1 MGVLSL
7 TPRKQHVA
15 QKDRLVGPNG
25 AWKFPPTFPSS
36 ALLQVPSGNPRCM
49 HPVGLLSWVLLIVQS
64 NCPSAQL
71 QVSSSASLA
80 VCKPGLQPLAPH
92 QRQLWSAYHPRWPH
106 GLWALQILRR
116 LLPSCGG
123 AKQQGISI
131 KALQGWAFYQVLGP
145 FHFRTSHQGLA

>member
-25 AWKFPPTFPSS
+25 AWKFPPIFPSS

-64 NCPSAQL
+64 NCPSAQQL

-92 QRQLWSAYHPRWPH
+92 QRQLWSAYHPRRPH
-106 GLWALQILRR
+106 GLWALQIDPAISSFQSDCNVQPRLRTTSQ
-116 LLPSCGG
+116 PVHDYHGP
-123 AKQQGISI
+123 
-131 KALQGWAFYQVLGP
+131 ALW
-145 FHFRTSHQGLA
+145 GL